1 MISRVHCIGRRFCA
15 ILEEG
20 AYVRI
25 FSLISEHYLLSIKH
39 MKILE
44 YHCQDLDGQGW
55 DFDRVKFGN
64 INLLVGDTATGKT
77 CLLNTIFNL
86 GRFVVCDHGV
96 CGVWLILLP
105 LLFC

>member
-1 MISRVHCIGRRFCA
+1 
-15 ILEEG
+15 
-20 AYVRI
+20 
-25 FSLISEHYLLSIKH
+25 

-77 CLLNTIFNL
+77 RLLNTIFNL
-86 GRFVVCDHGV
+86 GRFVTAKEFKNGRWEIVFEHRGITYTWNLQTSHSPHQV
-96 CGVWLILLP
+96 PIP
-105 LLFC
+105 